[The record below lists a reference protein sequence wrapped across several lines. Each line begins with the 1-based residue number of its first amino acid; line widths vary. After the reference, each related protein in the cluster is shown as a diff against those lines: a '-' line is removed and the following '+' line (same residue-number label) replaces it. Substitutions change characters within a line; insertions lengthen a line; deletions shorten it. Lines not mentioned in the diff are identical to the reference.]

1 MSNVPRIGRR
11 NILIKGRPN
20 QNEEGVAAAAILPGY
35 LVDGV
40 TSINPHGTAGGT
52 CPRAFAAERDEMG
65 AGVDDAYRHGYAPPS
80 AYAIGDA
87 VKILN
92 CAPGDRVLC
101 YIASG
106 QNIASNDR
114 LESAGD
120 GTLRKLASGVIL
132 ARALETYDA
141 RNVVG
146 PILIKA
152 EVM

>member
-1 MSNVPRIGRR
+1 MANVPRKGVRQ
-11 NILIKGRPN
+11 ILLKGRPN
-20 QNEEGVAAAAILPGY
+20 QNEEGIAGAAISPGM

-40 TSINPHGTAGGT
+40 ATILAHATAGGVAPK
-52 CPRAFAAERDEMG
+52 CFAAERDELG
-65 AGVDDAYRHGYAPPS
+65 SGVDDAYKHGYAPAA

-87 VKILN
+87 VKVLS
-92 CAPGDRVLC
+92 CAPGDRVAVL
-101 YIASG
+101 IASG
-106 QNIASNDR
+106 QNITSNDR

-120 GTLRKLASGVIL
+120 GTLRKFASGTIL

>member
-1 MSNVPRIGRR
+1 MANVPRAGRR
-11 NILIKGRPN
+11 NILLKGRPN
-20 QNEEGVAAAAILPGY
+20 QNEEGIASAVVKPGY

-40 TSINPHGTAGGT
+40 TSIAAHAVAGGD

-65 AGVDDAYRHGYAPPS
+65 AGVDDSYKFGYAPS
-80 AYAIGDA
+80 ADYAIGDA
-87 VKILN
+87 VKVLN
-92 CAPGDRVLC
+92 CSRGDRVLA

-106 QNIASNDR
+106 QNIAANDR

-120 GTLRKLASGVIL
+120 GTLRKLASGVII

-146 PILIKA
+146 PILIKT
-152 EVM
+152 EVW